1 MLIKKNSGQTVA
13 AQFTVEGE
21 LELIKLASRKLQL
34 VTHKENL
41 RLKNVAETTFCQQKA
56 NRAQF

>member
-21 LELIKLASRKLQL
+21 LELIKLASRKLHL
-34 VTHKENL
+34 VTHEENL
-41 RLKNVAETTFCQQKA
+41 RLKNVAETTFCQ
-56 NRAQF
+56 